1 MIFEQTN
8 SNKYKMKT
16 KFSGILTLFLAFV
29 VQITFA
35 QEKTISGMVSDN
47 TGLPLPGVNIVVKGT
62 TNGAQTDF
70 DGNYTIKTS
79 AGSVLVY
86 SYVGQKTQSVKVG
99 ASNTI
104 NITMLDDSQALDE
117 VVVIGYGTK
126 KRGELSSSVSIVNS
140 AQIERQ
146 NNTLSIDK
154 ALQGAATGVQVTA
167 QNGKPGN
174 AAFVRI
180 RGVGS
185 INAGSEPLY
194 LLDGIQVNEDDVI
207 GINPSDI
214 SAMSVLKDAASTAIY
229 GARGSNGVVV
239 ITTKTGKL
247 NTGATFR
254 IQSTVGIQDE
264 IKRNFRVMNAREKLE
279 YERAVGVGVG
289 AGITSQ
295 AEWNR
300 LISLD
305 HDWSDDLFKQSQLSS
320 LNLEVSGGEE
330 KLTYFMSLSNDSD
343 TGIINLIEKAFERT
357 SARLNLEYEAR
368 DWIKLS
374 TRFGFSTTN
383 DQDPRDRNNVQNPVS
398 GRYSFNPYEE
408 VYLHDANGDFIL
420 NARGLPTFNP
430 THQGLNSLA
439 QVRANEDN
447 DTDNRWFGSANAD
460 IRLQE
465 NLHYTFGVSGS
476 YLQRTA
482 RHILHAGSALDLIFS
497 GTPTG
502 RTSIFNS
509 SSFIRTVLNKLTY
522 SKVFNEKHKFSATVF
537 SEYTQNDYESSTAD
551 GDGFVLN
558 GPTTIDVA
566 ANPRN
571 VGGNDSTNRLF
582 SIAASIDYIYDEKY
596 ILNATFR
603 RDGSSKFGANTK
615 YGNFWGA
622 SAAWHLSHEKFF
634 ESLTNTVSDLKL
646 RVSAGTSGNDQ
657 IGLNPS
663 KTLYGFGSY
672 NGANTAAPNQFG
684 DPNLG
689 WEESFTIG
697 AGLEF
702 GLFDGRISGVFD
714 YYKRTTTNLLLNV
727 PITLTQ
733 GGGSI
738 LKNVGEIENSG
749 YEFELRADI
758 IRKGD
763 FTWSIG
769 GSLSL
774 YDNVV
779 KKLADDNDLFTA
791 QNNYTGL
798 RVGEEVHTFYLPR
811 YVGVNPA
818 NGQALFL
825 DTNDNVTTSNDG
837 AEVFLSGKSP
847 YAKFDGGISTNF
859 NFKGFYLDADFYYK
873 GGNYIFNTVEQQL
886 LSDGTSANNNQR
898 VDAWNFWKNPGD
910 VNVLPD
916 PTLNN
921 PFRTEANGDSDR
933 YLQKGDYIRLRNLQ
947 IGYNVPSRFLDK
959 MVFSQIKMFISGTN
973 LWTYTP
979 WYKGD
984 PEVGIGSA
992 ESNVGRSTRNLI
1004 PGEYSLNS
1012 YPTLSSIALG
1022 IDLKF

>member
-1 MIFEQTN
+1 
-8 SNKYKMKT
+8 MKT
-16 KFSGILTLFLAFV
+16 KFSGILTLLLALA

-35 QEKTISGMVSDN
+35 QEKTISGTISDN
-47 TGLPLPGVNIVVKGT
+47 SGLPLPGATVLVKGT
-62 TNGAQTDF
+62 SSGTSTDF
-70 DGNYTIKTS
+70 DGKYSIKANQGSTLVFSFVGYT
-79 AGSVLVY
+79 
-86 SYVGQKTQSVKVG
+86 TQEVRVG
-99 ASNTI
+99 ASGTI
-104 NITMLDDSQALDE
+104 SLTLNENAAALEE
-117 VVVIGYGTK
+117 VVIIGYGTK
-126 KRGELSSSVSIVNS
+126 KRGELSSSVSTINS

-154 ALQGAATGVQVTA
+154 ALQGVATGVQVVS

-180 RGVGS
+180 RGIGS

-194 LLDGIQVNEDDVI
+194 LLDGIPVREDDVI

-214 SAMSVLKDAASTAIY
+214 SSMSVLKDAASTAIY

-247 NTGATFR
+247 NTGAIFR
-254 IQSTVGIQDE
+254 FQSTVGVQDE

-279 YERAVGVGVG
+279 FERAIGDPGQYVGSSV
-289 AGITSQ
+289 TSET
-295 AEWNR
+295 EWNR

-305 HDWSDDLFKQSQLSS
+305 HDWSDDLFKQSQLTS
-320 LNLEVSGGEE
+320 LNFEVSGGED
-330 KLTYFMSLSNDSD
+330 KLSYFMSISNDSD
-343 TGIINLIEKAFERT
+343 TGIIELLEKAFERT
-357 SARLNLEYEAR
+357 SARLNLDYAAR
-368 DWIKLS
+368 DWITLS
-374 TRFGFSTTN
+374 TKLGFSTTN
-383 DQDPRDRNNVQNPVS
+383 DQDPRDRNNIQNPVS
-398 GRYSFNPYEE
+398 GRFTFNPYEP
-408 VYLHDANGDFIL
+408 VYKLDANGDYIL
-420 NARGLPTFNP
+420 NLRGLPTYNP
-430 THQGLNSLA
+430 THQGLSSLQ
-439 QVRANEDN
+439 QVRANQDD
-447 DTDNRWFGSANAD
+447 DTDNRWFGSASAN
-460 IRLQE
+460 IKLHE

-509 SSFIRTVLNKLTY
+509 SSFTRNVLNTLTY
-522 SKVFNEKHKFSATVF
+522 SKVFNEKHSLSVTAL

-551 GDGFVLN
+551 GDGFVVN
-558 GPTTIDVA
+558 GPTTVDVA
-566 ANPRN
+566 SNPRA
-571 VGGNDSTNRLF
+571 VGGNDSPNRLF
-582 SIAASIDYIYDEKY
+582 SIAGAFDYIFDEKY
-596 ILNATFR
+596 ILNGTIR
-603 RDGSSKFGANTK
+603 RDGSSRFGANTK

-622 SAAWHLSHEKFF
+622 SAAWRISNEGFF
-634 ESLTNTVSDLKL
+634 ESLKNTVSDLKL
-646 RVSAGTSGNDQ
+646 RISAGTSGNDQ

-663 KTLYGFGSY
+663 QTLYGFGSY
-672 NGANTAAPNQFG
+672 NGVNTSAPNQFG

-702 GLFDGRISGVFD
+702 GLFNGKITGVVE
-714 YYKRTTTNLLLNV
+714 YYKRKTTDLLLNV

-738 LKNVGEIENSG
+738 LKNVGEIENTG
-749 YEFELRADI
+749 FEFELRADI
-758 IRKGD
+758 IRKGG
-763 FTWSIG
+763 FTWSVA

-774 YDNVV
+774 YDNEV
-779 KKLADDNDLFTA
+779 KKLADDNDLFTT
-791 QNNYTGL
+791 QNFYTGL
-798 RVGEEVHTFYLPR
+798 RVGEEVHTFYIPR
-811 YVGVNPA
+811 YAGVNPA

-825 DTNDNVTTSNDG
+825 DANDNVTTSNDG
-837 AEVFLSGKSP
+837 GEVFLTGKSP
-847 YAKFDGGISTNF
+847 FAKFDGGFSTSF
-859 NFKGFYLDADFYYK
+859 TFKGLYLDADFYYK

-886 LSDGTSANNNQR
+886 LSDGTGANSNQR
-898 VDAWNFWKNPGD
+898 VDAWNYWKQPGD

-916 PTLNN
+916 PTSNN
-921 PFRTEANGDSDR
+921 PFRPEANGTSDR
-933 YLQKGDYIRLRNLQ
+933 FLQKGDYIRLRNLQ
-947 IGYNVPSRFLDK
+947 IGYNVPSKFLERV
-959 MVFSQIKMFISGTN
+959 VFSQIKMFVSATN

-992 ESNVGRSTRNLI
+992 ESAANGNETRLLI

-1012 YPTLSSIALG
+1012 YPTLSSIAFG

>member
-1 MIFEQTN
+1 
-8 SNKYKMKT
+8 MKT
-16 KFSGILTLFLAFV
+16 KFSGILTLLLALA

-35 QEKTISGMVSDN
+35 QEKTISGTISDN
-47 TGLPLPGVNIVVKGT
+47 SGLPLPGATVLVKGT
-62 TNGAQTDF
+62 SSGTSTDF
-70 DGNYTIKTS
+70 DGKYSIKANQGSTLVFSFVGYT
-79 AGSVLVY
+79 
-86 SYVGQKTQSVKVG
+86 TQEVRVG
-99 ASNTI
+99 ASGTI
-104 NITMLDDSQALDE
+104 SLTLNENAAALEE
-117 VVVIGYGTK
+117 VVIIGYGTK
-126 KRGELSSSVSIVNS
+126 KRGELSSSVSTINS

-154 ALQGAATGVQVTA
+154 ALQGVATGVQVVS

-180 RGVGS
+180 RGIGS

-194 LLDGIQVNEDDVI
+194 LLDGIPVREDDVI

-214 SAMSVLKDAASTAIY
+214 SSMSVLKDAASTAIY

-247 NTGATFR
+247 NTGAIFR
-254 IQSTVGIQDE
+254 FQSTVGVQDE

-279 YERAVGVGVG
+279 FERAIGDPGQYVGSSV
-289 AGITSQ
+289 TSET
-295 AEWNR
+295 EWNR

-305 HDWSDDLFKQSQLSS
+305 HDWSDDLFKQSQLTS
-320 LNLEVSGGEE
+320 LNFEVSGGED
-330 KLTYFMSLSNDSD
+330 KLSYFMSISNDSD
-343 TGIINLIEKAFERT
+343 TGIIELLEKAFERT
-357 SARLNLEYEAR
+357 SARLNLDYAAR
-368 DWIKLS
+368 DWITLS
-374 TRFGFSTTN
+374 TKLGFSTTN
-383 DQDPRDRNNVQNPVS
+383 DQDPRDRNNIQNPVS
-398 GRYSFNPYEE
+398 GRFTFNPYEP
-408 VYLHDANGDFIL
+408 VYKLDANGDYIL
-420 NARGLPTFNP
+420 NLRGLPTYNP
-430 THQGLNSLA
+430 THQGLSSLQ
-439 QVRANEDN
+439 QVRANQDD
-447 DTDNRWFGSANAD
+447 DTDNRWFGSASAN
-460 IRLQE
+460 IKLHE

-509 SSFIRTVLNKLTY
+509 SSFTRNVLNTLTY
-522 SKVFNEKHKFSATVF
+522 SKVFNEKHSLSVTAL

-551 GDGFVLN
+551 GDGFVVN
-558 GPTTIDVA
+558 GPTTVDVA
-566 ANPRN
+566 SNPRA

-582 SIAASIDYIYDEKY
+582 SIAGAFDYIFDEKY
-596 ILNATFR
+596 ILNGTIR
-603 RDGSSKFGANTK
+603 RDGSSRFGANTK

-622 SAAWHLSHEKFF
+622 SAAWRISNEGFF
-634 ESLTNTVSDLKL
+634 ESLKNTVSDLKL
-646 RVSAGTSGNDQ
+646 RISAGTSGNDQ

-663 KTLYGFGSY
+663 QTLYGFGSY
-672 NGANTAAPNQFG
+672 NGVNTSAPNQFG

-702 GLFDGRISGVFD
+702 GLFNGKITGVVE
-714 YYKRTTTNLLLNV
+714 YYKRKTTDLLLNV

-738 LKNVGEIENSG
+738 LKNVGEIENTG
-749 YEFELRADI
+749 FEFELRADI
-758 IRKGD
+758 IRKGG
-763 FTWSIG
+763 FTWSVA

-774 YDNVV
+774 YDNEV
-779 KKLADDNDLFTA
+779 KKLADDNDLFTT
-791 QNNYTGL
+791 QNFYTGL
-798 RVGEEVHTFYLPR
+798 RVGEEVHTFYIPR
-811 YVGVNPA
+811 YAGVNPA

-825 DTNDNVTTSNDG
+825 DANDNVTTSNDG
-837 AEVFLSGKSP
+837 GEVFLTGKSP
-847 YAKFDGGISTNF
+847 FAKFDGGFSTSF
-859 NFKGFYLDADFYYK
+859 TFKGLYLDADFYYK

-886 LSDGTSANNNQR
+886 LSDGTGANSNQR
-898 VDAWNFWKNPGD
+898 VDAWNYWKQPGD

-916 PTLNN
+916 PTSNN
-921 PFRTEANGDSDR
+921 PFRPEANGTSDR
-933 YLQKGDYIRLRNLQ
+933 FLQKGDYIRLRNLQ
-947 IGYNVPSRFLDK
+947 IGYNVPSKFLERV
-959 MVFSQIKMFISGTN
+959 VFSQIKMFVSATN

-992 ESNVGRSTRNLI
+992 ESAANGNETRLLI

-1012 YPTLSSIALG
+1012 YPTLSSIAFG